1 MINAL
6 YLLITVNK
14 TNKNQIITNF
24 ATIMEDEKFRQELD
38 ELFRLFKKLVEEKSL
53 DDVPGI
59 DKTMLQQFQF
69 FFSNYENM
77 KDQIAYQLQ
86 GQFGEPVKEMVKTLV
101 KQLKEELGE
110 ELDFIE
116 QDEDVIVIDIDQ
128 TGNDIK
134 KIDEMLTD
142 PNLTQ
147 EQIDELLDKRAN
159 LTKP

>member
-1 MINAL
+1 ML
-6 YLLITVNK
+6 RTVNK

-53 DDVPGI
+53 DDVPGV

-69 FFSNYENM
+69 FFNNYENM

-86 GQFGEPVKEMVKTLV
+86 GQFGEPVKEMVRTLV

-110 ELDFIE
+110 EFDFIE